1 MNSLCQ
7 MGEKKNRDKL
17 VARFFYI
24 TLYDKRNRKLLK
36 FSCTYI

>member
-17 VARFFYI
+17 VARFF
-24 TLYDKRNRKLLK
+24 LYN
-36 FSCTYI
+36 FNIANGIENY